1 MADAKENTEKDPGPI
16 VLVHGAWFG
25 GWVWRDV
32 ARLLRAQGFEVTAP
46 TMTGLGERSHQ
57 LGPDVDLDT
66 HVEDIVSHIEME
78 DLQDVTLVG
87 WSYGGMV
94 ANGVLTRI
102 KDRIRTLVYFDA
114 FDPKDGEALA
124 DFVVSPVG
132 GAARELAKSGKP
144 VPPPDLAQRWNVSDK
159 EILDFCAARVGPH
172 PAKTMTQG
180 VKGFVERPQGVNY
193 VYVWCD
199 ANPAS
204 TFGSFHE
211 RASKDPQ
218 FAAVHRI
225 PHDHV
230 VALTDPGV
238 TADVIA
244 SAARL

>member
-1 MADAKENTEKDPGPI
+1 MADEGTNGGAI

-46 TMTGLGERSHQ
+46 TMTGLGERRHL
-57 LGPDVDLDT
+57 LGPDVDLST

-78 DLQDVTLVG
+78 DLRDVTLVG

-94 ANGVLTRI
+94 ANGVVARI
-102 KDRIRTLVYFDA
+102 RERVRTLVYFDA

-124 DFVVSPVG
+124 DFVVGTVG
-132 GAARELAKSGKP
+132 SAARALEKEGKP
-144 VPPPDLAQRWNVSDK
+144 VPAPDLTQRWNVTDHAV
-159 EILDFCAARVGPH
+159 LDFCATRVGPH
-172 PAKTMTQG
+172 PAKTMTQA
-180 VKGFVERPQGVNY
+180 VKGFAERPRGVKY

-204 TFGSFHE
+204 SFGSIYE
-211 RASKDPQ
+211 RASTDPQ

-238 TADVIA
+238 AAQVIA
-244 SAARL
+244 DAARL